1 MAPSSAGCRAATL
14 TAEDQ
19 LTLLPNTSCSGDT
32 SNRRP
37 EPQPPGMFPMTAAP
51 WKTQGCSHLLF
62 DTEDGKDF
70 FAVENDPCCMKVLH
84 LFHEYE
90 IKSFM

>member
-1 MAPSSAGCRAATL
+1 
-14 TAEDQ
+14 
-19 LTLLPNTSCSGDT
+19 
-32 SNRRP
+32 
-37 EPQPPGMFPMTAAP
+37 MTAAP